1 MKIRMIVSAIAAA
14 AVLFSLEANAQ
25 VASKKEYKANEQHEK
40 MLSKSIHEK
49 AVKEA
54 RKEAKK
60 LEKQGYKVPAGKL
73 PLAKQLEDSW
83 QAQYEIDG
91 DGTPYYYI
99 ATATTIGSNYSA
111 ANMQATNTAKLDI
124 AGQIQT
130 QIASLVEAKIANN
143 EISAAD
149 ATSINSFVSASKSVI
164 NKTLGRVIKFVE
176 IFRTLEN
183 GNVEAMVTL
192 GYSTDIANKEAI
204 RAMQKSLD
212 NDADELMK
220 KLDVLIAK

>member
-1 MKIRMIVSAIAAA
+1 MIVSAIAAA

-164 NKTLGRVIKFVE
+164 NNTLGRVIKFVE

-220 KLDVLIAK
+220 KLDGLIAK

>member
-1 MKIRMIVSAIAAA
+1 MIVSAIAAA

-164 NKTLGRVIKFVE
+164 NNTLGRVIKFVE

>member
-149 ATSINSFVSASKSVI
+149 ATSINSFLSASKSVI
-164 NKTLGRVIKFVE
+164 NNTLGRVIKFVE

>member
-1 MKIRMIVSAIAAA
+1 MIVSAIAAA

-164 NKTLGRVIKFVE
+164 NNTLGRVIKFVE
-176 IFRTLEN
+176 MFRTLKN

>member
-1 MKIRMIVSAIAAA
+1 
-14 AVLFSLEANAQ
+14 
-25 VASKKEYKANEQHEK
+25 
-40 MLSKSIHEK
+40 
-49 AVKEA
+49 
-54 RKEAKK
+54 
-60 LEKQGYKVPAGKL
+60 
-73 PLAKQLEDSW
+73 
-83 QAQYEIDG
+83 
-91 DGTPYYYI
+91 
-99 ATATTIGSNYSA
+99 
-111 ANMQATNTAKLDI
+111 MQATNTAKLDI

-164 NKTLGRVIKFVE
+164 NNTLGRVIKFVE

>member
-1 MKIRMIVSAIAAA
+1 MIVSAIAAA

-130 QIASLVEAKIANN
+130 QIASLVEAKIANY
-143 EISAAD
+143 EICAAD
-149 ATSINSFVSASKSVI
+149 ASSINSFVSASKSVI
-164 NKTLGRVIKFVE
+164 NNTLGRVIKFVE

>member
-1 MKIRMIVSAIAAA
+1 MIVSAIAAA

-91 DGTPYYYI
+91 DGAPYYYI

-164 NKTLGRVIKFVE
+164 NNTLGRVIKFVE

>member
-164 NKTLGRVIKFVE
+164 NNTLGRVIKFVE

>member
-1 MKIRMIVSAIAAA
+1 MIVSAIAAA

-164 NKTLGRVIKFVE
+164 NNTLGRVIKFVE

-220 KLDVLIAK
+220 KLDVLITK

>member
-1 MKIRMIVSAIAAA
+1 MIVSAIAAA

-149 ATSINSFVSASKSVI
+149 ATSINSFLSASKSVI
-164 NKTLGRVIKFVE
+164 NNTLGRVIKFVE